1 MTIGYI
7 VTERKLKGISGF
19 VEQVDSIEKA
29 DSTKPILI
37 IGWKNAKKYEG
48 YKSILDKQL
57 SPNVY
62 WTFSRTENRSIQEED
77 LKKFYKIIINNIL
90 NNIKYYYVNIFK
102 LNYNKI
108 KKLINIVNSSN
119 RKTIYIS
126 NGFIYIPYET
136 NNILGISLKIL
147 EYCGINKDKIIN
159 KIKLNPNNK
168 IVEDDNYKAF
178 KLSKELK
185 NKKYALPYFLNE

>member
-57 SPNVY
+57 SQNVY

-77 LKKFYKIIINNIL
+77 IKKFYKLIINNIL

-126 NGFIYIPYET
+126 NGFVYIPYEA

>member
-77 LKKFYKIIINNIL
+77 IKKFYKLIINNIL

-136 NNILGISLKIL
+136 NNILGISLRIL
-147 EYCGINKDKIIN
+147 EYCGINKDKIID

>member
-1 MTIGYI
+1 MILGYI
-7 VTERKLKGISGF
+7 VTEKKLKNIDGF
-19 VEQVDSIEKA
+19 VEQVDDISLA

-37 IGWKNAKKYEG
+37 VGWKKAKEHPKY
-48 YKSILDKQL
+48 STILEKQL
-57 SPNVY
+57 DEHVY
-62 WTFSRTENRSIQEED
+62 WTFSKSESRSDFEDD
-77 LKKFYKIIINNIL
+77 LKNFYNIIYNNIL

-147 EYCGINKDKIIN
+147 EYCGINKDKIID